1 MDLIDLLFK
10 DQQLLSWNKNKGLLI
25 EHIKKQT
32 NQFVFD
38 YVSITDDDCKKRIG
52 DDSYLNDLE
61 ITGIPGG
68 IKCIYPSLDIW
79 NEIKQ
84 FIPKTITS
92 LSIPKIIFLEDYQFL
107 KEFPNLETIYVENV
121 ILNKEI
127 IDYLVN
133 NTNIKQINTNFL
145 YLDYDELTKIPN
157 STLVEG
163 KQNKVFSDIII
174 NSLEINE
181 YNDCL
186 KISTNIIDINRVI
199 SILES
204 EDLSNYESIII
215 NDIYTIDMQ
224 KRIIQT
230 TDCNAININLLANYL
245 KSVGIIIE
253 RIELNVEKIDYTKID
268 YNPLNTIASTYDLK
282 INYEKYPLAEFED
295 FKNMVET
302 IKWYRSMIMD
312 FDLSPL
318 EKLMFAYDIMKTFK
332 YHENDS
338 NKNMA
343 RYPDKILKSG
353 DIVCVGYAN
362 FLKDILKGLDEGL
375 MVNCSGVS
383 AYDVKNNCF
392 IGHERNLV
400 KIDDDKYNIHGIY
413 ALDATWDSV
422 LESDKAKSLGDSY
435 NALDLYSYFLIPY
448 NDYEKT
454 FGKDTMPSLFRYYAG
469 VLGDSKDDGNYK
481 LSDWP
486 VKQTISDLF
495 DKYIVT
501 EDELHDYL
509 QIKRPNLEIFLRMLH
524 NVRLAEGYPEEFI
537 DKELKRVEEIN
548 SNAVSSLQ
556 QSGLDIEFFTR

>member
-1 MDLIDLLFK
+1 MDLLDLLFK
-10 DQQLLSWNKNKGLLI
+10 DQQLLSWDNNKKFLI
-25 EHIKKQT
+25 DHIVKQT

-186 KISTNIIDINRVI
+186 KISTNIIDINRII

-215 NDIYTIDMQ
+215 NDIYTIDMR
-224 KRIIQT
+224 KKIIQT

-245 KSVGIIIE
+245 KSIGIIIE

-282 INYEKYPLAEFED
+282 INYENYPLAEFED

-422 LESDKAKSLGDSY
+422 LDDDKVKSLGDSY

-448 NDYEKT
+448 KDYEKT
-454 FGKDTMPSLFRYYAG
+454 FGKDTKPSLFKYYDDF
-469 VLGDSKDDGNYK
+469 LGFSSDESSYK
-481 LSDWP
+481 LNDWP
-486 VKQTISDLF
+486 VKQTVSDLF
-495 DKYIVT
+495 NKSVVT

-509 QIKRPNLEIFLRMLH
+509 QVDRPKLDDFLRMLYA
-524 NVRLAEGYPEEFI
+524 VRLAEGYSEENIEF
-537 DKELKRVEEIN
+537 ELRRVQDIN
-548 SNAVSSLQ
+548 SNAVNNLQ
-556 QSGLDIEFFTR
+556 QSGLQIEFFNR

>member
-1 MDLIDLLFK
+1 MDLLDLLFK
-10 DQQLLSWNKNKGLLI
+10 DQQLLSWDNNKKFLI
-25 EHIKKQT
+25 EYIAKQT

-68 IKCIYPSLDIW
+68 IRCIYPSLDIW
-79 NEIKQ
+79 DEIKQ

-181 YNDCL
+181 YNDSL
-186 KISTNIIDINRVI
+186 KISTNNIDINRII

-215 NDIYTIDMQ
+215 NDIYTIDMR
-224 KRIIQT
+224 KKIIQT

-245 KSVGIIIE
+245 KSIGIIIE

-282 INYEKYPLAEFED
+282 INYENYPLAEFED

-383 AYDVKNNCF
+383 AYDVKNNYF

-400 KIDDDKYNIHGIY
+400 KVDDDKYNIHGIY
-413 ALDATWDSV
+413 ALDTTWDSV
-422 LESDKAKSLGDSY
+422 LDDDKAKSLGDSY

-454 FGKDTMPSLFRYYAG
+454 FGKDTKPSLFKYYDDF
-469 VLGDSKDDGNYK
+469 LGFSSDESSYK
-481 LSDWP
+481 LNDWP
-486 VKQTISDLF
+486 VKQTVSDLF
-495 DKYIVT
+495 NKSVVT

-509 QIKRPNLEIFLRMLH
+509 QVDRPKLDDFLRMLYA
-524 NVRLAEGYPEEFI
+524 VRLAEGYSEESI
-537 DKELKRVEEIN
+537 ESELSRVQDIN
-548 SNAVSSLQ
+548 SNAVSNLQ
-556 QSGLDIEFFTR
+556 QSGLQIEFFNR

>member
-1 MDLIDLLFK
+1 MDLLDLLFK
-10 DQQLLSWNKNKGLLI
+10 DQQLLSWDNNKKFLI
-25 EHIKKQT
+25 DHIVKQT

-186 KISTNIIDINRVI
+186 KISTNIIDINRII

-215 NDIYTIDMQ
+215 NDIYTIDMR
-224 KRIIQT
+224 KKIIQT

-245 KSVGIIIE
+245 KSIGIIIE

-282 INYEKYPLAEFED
+282 INYENYPLAEFED

-332 YHENDS
+332 YH
-338 NKNMA
+338 
-343 RYPDKILKSG
+343 
-353 DIVCVGYAN
+353 
-362 FLKDILKGLDEGL
+362 
-375 MVNCSGVS
+375 
-383 AYDVKNNCF
+383 
-392 IGHERNLV
+392 
-400 KIDDDKYNIHGIY
+400 
-413 ALDATWDSV
+413 
-422 LESDKAKSLGDSY
+422 
-435 NALDLYSYFLIPY
+435 
-448 NDYEKT
+448 
-454 FGKDTMPSLFRYYAG
+454 
-469 VLGDSKDDGNYK
+469 
-481 LSDWP
+481 
-486 VKQTISDLF
+486 
-495 DKYIVT
+495 
-501 EDELHDYL
+501 
-509 QIKRPNLEIFLRMLH
+509 
-524 NVRLAEGYPEEFI
+524 
-537 DKELKRVEEIN
+537 
-548 SNAVSSLQ
+548 
-556 QSGLDIEFFTR
+556 

>member
-1 MDLIDLLFK
+1 MPGTGSFIISKSRTLVVRFNF
-10 DQQLLSWNKNKGLLI
+10 QFR
-25 EHIKKQT
+25 KQT

-92 LSIPKIIFLEDYQFL
+92 LSIPKIIFLEDYQYL

-133 NTNIKQINTNFL
+133 NTSIKQINTNFL
-145 YLDYDELTKIPN
+145 YLNHNELSKIPN
-157 STLVEG
+157 TTLVEG
-163 KQNKVFSDIII
+163 KQNKLFSNIII
-174 NSLEINE
+174 NSLETNV

-186 KISTNIIDINRVI
+186 KISANNIDINKI
-199 SILES
+199 INILES
-204 EDLSNYESIII
+204 EDLNNYESIVI
-215 NDIYTIDMQ
+215 NDSYTIDMQ
-224 KRIIQT
+224 KKIIQT
-230 TDCNAININLLANYL
+230 TDRNATNMYLLANYL
-245 KSVGIIIE
+245 KSRGIIIN
-253 RIELNVEKIDYTKID
+253 RIELNVERIDYTQID
-268 YNPLNTIASTYDLK
+268 YNPLNIVASTYDLK
-282 INYEKYPLAEFED
+282 INYENYPLAEFED

-302 IKWYRSMIMD
+302 IKWYRSMIID
-312 FDLSPL
+312 FDLSPV

-332 YHENDS
+332 YHENDC

-375 MVNCSGVS
+375 KVNCSGVS
-383 AYDVKNNCF
+383 AYDVKHNCF

-400 KIDDDKYNIHGIY
+400 KVDDDKYNIHGIY

-422 LESDKAKSLGDSY
+422 IEGDKAKSLGDSY

-448 NDYEKT
+448 KDYEKT
-454 FGKDTMPSLFRYYAG
+454 FGKDTKPSLFKYYDG
-469 VLGDSKDDGNYK
+469 FLGITTDEGPYRLN
-481 LSDWP
+481 DWP
-486 VKQTISDLF
+486 VKQTINDLF
-495 DKYIVT
+495 DKSIVT
-501 EDELHDYL
+501 EEELHDYL
-509 QIKRPNLEIFLRMLH
+509 QTSRPKLDDFLRMLYA
-524 NVRLAEGYPEEFI
+524 VRLAEGYPKESI
-537 DKELKRVEEIN
+537 DSELRRVQDIN
-548 SNAVSSLQ
+548 SNAVNNLQ
-556 QSGLDIEFFTR
+556 QSGLQIEFFNR

>member
-1 MDLIDLLFK
+1 MDLLDLLFK
-10 DQQLLSWNKNKGLLI
+10 DQQLLSWDNNKKFLI
-25 EHIKKQT
+25 EYIAKQT

-68 IKCIYPSLDIW
+68 IRCIYPSLDIW
-79 NEIKQ
+79 DEIKQ

-181 YNDCL
+181 YNDSL
-186 KISTNIIDINRVI
+186 KISTNNIDISRIIV
-199 SILES
+199 ILES

-215 NDIYTIDMQ
+215 NDIYTIDMR
-224 KRIIQT
+224 KKIIQT

-245 KSVGIIIE
+245 KSIGIIIE

-282 INYEKYPLAEFED
+282 INYENYPLAEFED

-383 AYDVKNNCF
+383 AYDVKNNYF

-400 KIDDDKYNIHGIY
+400 KVDDDKYNIHGIY
-413 ALDATWDSV
+413 ALDTTWDSV
-422 LESDKAKSLGDSY
+422 LDDDKVKSLGDSY

-448 NDYEKT
+448 KDYEKT
-454 FGKDTMPSLFRYYAG
+454 FGKDTKPSLFKYYDDF
-469 VLGDSKDDGNYK
+469 LGFSSDESSYK
-481 LSDWP
+481 LNDWP
-486 VKQTISDLF
+486 VKQTVSDLF
-495 DKYIVT
+495 NKSVVT

-509 QIKRPNLEIFLRMLH
+509 QVDRPKLDDFLRMLH
-524 NVRLAEGYPEEFI
+524 AVRLAEGYSEENIEF
-537 DKELKRVEEIN
+537 ELRRVQDIN
-548 SNAVSSLQ
+548 SNAVNNLQ
-556 QSGLDIEFFTR
+556 QSGLQIEFFNR